1 MLHILKGK
9 NKINEFDLALK
20 IWLTF
25 LNLSLVERYRVESVY

>member
-20 IWLTF
+20 IWPTF
-25 LNLSLVERYRVESVY
+25 VNLSLVEWCRVESAY